1 MSSPGKKIWFDSGS
15 SVLRLYRPQLFIAT
29 LLVSLYLTAMD
40 ASAAGTPAGST
51 VNNRATINYIMK
63 GSAFTESSNN
73 SVFVIDDKVSFTLT
87 AADVASA
94 GITPGGRA
102 YMTYILT
109 NTGNGSHGFTLNASV
124 SGTPGFVPAALP
136 LFYADAA
143 GTIPLPVDPNAGGL
157 PYVGNLAPDGAMK
170 VYLFITAP
178 SPAADGQTVNYV
190 ATAEAYQPANLGTV
204 NPPLKSST
212 QAAIDTPANKNAT
225 LLTQYVLLA
234 DGHGNG
240 GDSNKDGKY
249 AVIAQDGSGAAIG
262 FHIKAAAVNVVKSVT
277 ATDSFGGAQPF
288 SGAILHYVLTVT
300 VTGTGAAQNV
310 VITDPI
316 PANSTY
322 IAGTLKLNGTVMTD
336 LNDGDAG
343 NVGVTTAET
352 VTVTLGDMTSAT
364 PAHVITFDTRID

>member
-124 SGTPGFVPAALP
+124 SGIPGFVPAALP

-157 PYVGNLAPDGAMK
+157 PYVGNLAPDG
-170 VYLFITAP
+170 
-178 SPAADGQTVNYV
+178 
-190 ATAEAYQPANLGTV
+190 
-204 NPPLKSST
+204 
-212 QAAIDTPANKNAT
+212 
-225 LLTQYVLLA
+225 
-234 DGHGNG
+234 
-240 GDSNKDGKY
+240 
-249 AVIAQDGSGAAIG
+249 
-262 FHIKAAAVNVVKSVT
+262 
-277 ATDSFGGAQPF
+277 
-288 SGAILHYVLTVT
+288 
-300 VTGTGAAQNV
+300 
-310 VITDPI
+310 
-316 PANSTY
+316 
-322 IAGTLKLNGTVMTD
+322 
-336 LNDGDAG
+336 
-343 NVGVTTAET
+343 
-352 VTVTLGDMTSAT
+352 
-364 PAHVITFDTRID
+364 